1 MVQALEEIIAKSSSV
16 VFFGGA
22 GVSTESGIPDFR
34 SVDGLYHQKYAYPP
48 ETILSHTF
56 WEENPE
62 EFYRFYRDKL
72 IVKGAK
78 PNAAHLRLA
87 KLEREGRL
95 KAVVTQN
102 IDGLH
107 QAAGSRTVYELHGST
122 LRNYCT
128 RCGKFYDVDF
138 IANSTGVPRCTE
150 CGGIVKPD
158 VVLYEE
164 GLDEEVLSGAVNAIR
179 HADTL
184 IIGGTSLVV
193 YPAAGLIRYF
203 RGGHLVVINMQPT
216 GADAGC
222 ILKKNGGN
230 QMIQVC
236 DPPRTRQVRRL
247 SAEEFCQLAQSE
259 VSSVYRPR
267 SEVLRMLTVGEVWG
281 VYSARGVP
289 GAGCILLPM
298 DADVAAA
305 AALRRFLGWNR
316 TSGGYFLTPAAGPDG
331 HAAETL
337 APLLAAAA
345 ARQEF
350 LARQR
355 ARWAVVECAAEELIP
370 LYLRQGFA
378 LRAIRP
384 LDSLAPCFLLQAGCL
399 AQNVPP
405 VWLPL
410 ADRVHIAILLARGYA
425 ALESRESPQG
435 TVLALYPV

>member
-1 MVQALEEIIAKSSSV
+1 
-16 VFFGGA
+16 
-22 GVSTESGIPDFR
+22 
-34 SVDGLYHQKYAYPP
+34 
-48 ETILSHTF
+48 
-56 WEENPE
+56 
-62 EFYRFYRDKL
+62 
-72 IVKGAK
+72 
-78 PNAAHLRLA
+78 
-87 KLEREGRL
+87 
-95 KAVVTQN
+95 
-102 IDGLH
+102 
-107 QAAGSRTVYELHGST
+107 
-122 LRNYCT
+122 
-128 RCGKFYDVDF
+128 
-138 IANSTGVPRCTE
+138 
-150 CGGIVKPD
+150 
-158 VVLYEE
+158 
-164 GLDEEVLSGAVNAIR
+164 
-179 HADTL
+179 
-184 IIGGTSLVV
+184 
-193 YPAAGLIRYF
+193 
-203 RGGHLVVINMQPT
+203 
-216 GADAGC
+216 
-222 ILKKNGGN
+222 
-230 QMIQVC
+230 MIQVC
-236 DPPRTRQVRRL
+236 EPPRTRQVRRL
-247 SAEEFCQLAQSE
+247 SAEEFCRLAQSE

-267 SEVLRMLTVGEVWG
+267 SEVRMLTVGEVWG
-281 VYSARGVP
+281 VYSTRGVP

-405 VWLPL
+405 IWLPL

>member
-1 MVQALEEIIAKSSSV
+1 
-16 VFFGGA
+16 
-22 GVSTESGIPDFR
+22 
-34 SVDGLYHQKYAYPP
+34 
-48 ETILSHTF
+48 
-56 WEENPE
+56 
-62 EFYRFYRDKL
+62 
-72 IVKGAK
+72 
-78 PNAAHLRLA
+78 
-87 KLEREGRL
+87 
-95 KAVVTQN
+95 
-102 IDGLH
+102 
-107 QAAGSRTVYELHGST
+107 
-122 LRNYCT
+122 
-128 RCGKFYDVDF
+128 
-138 IANSTGVPRCTE
+138 
-150 CGGIVKPD
+150 
-158 VVLYEE
+158 
-164 GLDEEVLSGAVNAIR
+164 
-179 HADTL
+179 
-184 IIGGTSLVV
+184 
-193 YPAAGLIRYF
+193 
-203 RGGHLVVINMQPT
+203 
-216 GADAGC
+216 
-222 ILKKNGGN
+222 
-230 QMIQVC
+230 
-236 DPPRTRQVRRL
+236 
-247 SAEEFCQLAQSE
+247 
-259 VSSVYRPR
+259 
-267 SEVLRMLTVGEVWG
+267 MLTVGEVWG

-435 TVLALYPV
+435 TVLALYPI

>member
-1 MVQALEEIIAKSSSV
+1 
-16 VFFGGA
+16 
-22 GVSTESGIPDFR
+22 
-34 SVDGLYHQKYAYPP
+34 
-48 ETILSHTF
+48 
-56 WEENPE
+56 
-62 EFYRFYRDKL
+62 
-72 IVKGAK
+72 
-78 PNAAHLRLA
+78 
-87 KLEREGRL
+87 
-95 KAVVTQN
+95 
-102 IDGLH
+102 
-107 QAAGSRTVYELHGST
+107 
-122 LRNYCT
+122 
-128 RCGKFYDVDF
+128 
-138 IANSTGVPRCTE
+138 
-150 CGGIVKPD
+150 
-158 VVLYEE
+158 
-164 GLDEEVLSGAVNAIR
+164 
-179 HADTL
+179 
-184 IIGGTSLVV
+184 
-193 YPAAGLIRYF
+193 
-203 RGGHLVVINMQPT
+203 
-216 GADAGC
+216 
-222 ILKKNGGN
+222 
-230 QMIQVC
+230 MIQVC

-247 SAEEFCQLAQSE
+247 SAEEFCRLAQSE

-281 VYSARGVP
+281 VYSTRGVP

-298 DADVAAA
+298 DANVAAA

-316 TSGGYFLTPAAGPDG
+316 TSGGYFLTPAAGPDGHAAETPAAGPDG

>member
-1 MVQALEEIIAKSSSV
+1 
-16 VFFGGA
+16 
-22 GVSTESGIPDFR
+22 
-34 SVDGLYHQKYAYPP
+34 
-48 ETILSHTF
+48 
-56 WEENPE
+56 
-62 EFYRFYRDKL
+62 
-72 IVKGAK
+72 
-78 PNAAHLRLA
+78 
-87 KLEREGRL
+87 
-95 KAVVTQN
+95 
-102 IDGLH
+102 
-107 QAAGSRTVYELHGST
+107 
-122 LRNYCT
+122 
-128 RCGKFYDVDF
+128 
-138 IANSTGVPRCTE
+138 
-150 CGGIVKPD
+150 
-158 VVLYEE
+158 
-164 GLDEEVLSGAVNAIR
+164 
-179 HADTL
+179 
-184 IIGGTSLVV
+184 
-193 YPAAGLIRYF
+193 
-203 RGGHLVVINMQPT
+203 
-216 GADAGC
+216 
-222 ILKKNGGN
+222 
-230 QMIQVC
+230 MIQVC

-281 VYSARGVP
+281 MYSTRGVP

-316 TSGGYFLTPAAGPDG
+316 TSGGYFLTP
-331 HAAETL
+331 
-337 APLLAAAA
+337 AA